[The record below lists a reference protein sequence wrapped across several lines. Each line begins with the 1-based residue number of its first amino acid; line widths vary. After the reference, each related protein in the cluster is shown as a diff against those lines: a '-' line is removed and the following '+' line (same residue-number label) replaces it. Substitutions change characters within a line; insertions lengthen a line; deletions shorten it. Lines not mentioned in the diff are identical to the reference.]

1 MVFPRRAKRGRFAYF
16 WPNQLF
22 TGSVRSY
29 VERILKFIRFSH
41 TVFALPFAVGSMI
54 VAARGM
60 PSVQVVA
67 LILLAMVLARTAAMA
82 FNRMADWEIDKE
94 NPRTA
99 ARHTLVSK
107 RVGWS
112 LVVFPSA
119 AFIVVCWF
127 INPLC
132 FVLSPGALAIVYFY
146 SLTKRFTSFTQ
157 VFLGLALGIAPIGAW
172 LAVKGRFA
180 LPPLILGCG
189 VLFWLI
195 GFDLIYAI
203 QDYEFDR
210 RKGLGSMVVK
220 YGIAASLRLAQVMHV
235 ILLCCLF
242 VFGIVGGLG
251 KIYFAAL
258 LLVVGALVYEH
269 RAAAQLDIAGI
280 NKAFF
285 QSNAFVSV
293 VFVVAV
299 AADVFLRSI
308 KTS

>member
-1 MVFPRRAKRGRFAYF
+1 MFCDRF
-16 WPNQLF
+16 
-22 TGSVRSY
+22 
-29 VERILKFIRFSH
+29 ERILKFIRFSH
-41 TVFALPFAVGSMI
+41 TVFALPFAMGSMI
-54 VAARGM
+54 VAAQGL
-60 PSVQVVA
+60 PSMRVVA

-99 ARHTLVSK
+99 ARHMLVSK

-119 AFIVVCWF
+119 AFILVCWF

-132 FVLSPGALAIVYFY
+132 FLLSPVALAIVYFY

-180 LPPLILGCG
+180 LPPLVLGSG

-210 RKGLGSMVVK
+210 SKGLGSMVVK
-220 YGIAASLRLAQVMHV
+220 YGIAASLRLAQVMHA

-258 LLVVGALVYEH
+258 LLVLGALVYEH
-269 RAAAQLDIAGI
+269 RAAARLDIAGI

-299 AADVFLRSI
+299 AADIFLRSI

>member
-1 MVFPRRAKRGRFAYF
+1 MFCDRF
-16 WPNQLF
+16 
-22 TGSVRSY
+22 
-29 VERILKFIRFSH
+29 ERILKFIRFSH
-41 TVFALPFAVGSMI
+41 TVFALPFAIGSMI
-54 VAARGM
+54 VAAQGL
-60 PSVQVVA
+60 PSMRVVA

-99 ARHTLVSK
+99 ARHMLVSK

-119 AFIVVCWF
+119 AFILVCWF

-132 FVLSPGALAIVYFY
+132 FLLSPCALAIVYFY

-180 LPPLILGCG
+180 LPPLVLGSG

-210 RKGLGSMVVK
+210 SKGLGSMVVK
-220 YGIAASLRLAQVMHV
+220 YGIAASLRLAQVMHA

-258 LLVVGALVYEH
+258 PLVLGALVYEH
-269 RAAAQLDIAGI
+269 RAAARLDIAGI

>member
-1 MVFPRRAKRGRFAYF
+1 MFCDRF
-16 WPNQLF
+16 
-22 TGSVRSY
+22 
-29 VERILKFIRFSH
+29 ERILKFIRFSH
-41 TVFALPFAVGSMI
+41 TVFALPFAMGSMI
-54 VAARGM
+54 VAAQGL
-60 PSVQVVA
+60 PSMRVVA

-99 ARHTLVSK
+99 ARHMLVSK

-119 AFIVVCWF
+119 AFILVCWF

-132 FVLSPGALAIVYFY
+132 FLLSPFALAIVYFY

-180 LPPLILGCG
+180 LPPLVLGFG

-210 RKGLGSMVVK
+210 SKGLGSMVVK
-220 YGIAASLRLAQVMHV
+220 YGIAASLRLAQVMHA

-258 LLVVGALVYEH
+258 LLVLGALVYEH
-269 RAAAQLDIAGI
+269 RAAGRLDIAGI

>member
-1 MVFPRRAKRGRFAYF
+1 MFCDRF
-16 WPNQLF
+16 
-22 TGSVRSY
+22 
-29 VERILKFIRFSH
+29 ERILKFIRFSH
-41 TVFALPFAVGSMI
+41 TVFALPFAMGSMI
-54 VAARGM
+54 VAAQGL
-60 PSVQVVA
+60 PSMRVVA

-82 FNRMADWEIDKE
+82 INRMADWEIDKE

-99 ARHTLVSK
+99 ARHMLVSK

-119 AFIVVCWF
+119 AFILVCWF

-132 FVLSPGALAIVYFY
+132 FLLSPVALAIVYFY

-180 LPPLILGCG
+180 LPPLVLGSG

-210 RKGLGSMVVK
+210 SKGLGSMVVK
-220 YGIAASLRLAQVMHV
+220 YGIAASLRLAQVMHA

-258 LLVVGALVYEH
+258 LLVLGALVYEH
-269 RAAAQLDIAGI
+269 RAAARLDIAGI

>member
-1 MVFPRRAKRGRFAYF
+1 MFCDRF
-16 WPNQLF
+16 
-22 TGSVRSY
+22 
-29 VERILKFIRFSH
+29 ERILKFIRFSH
-41 TVFALPFAVGSMI
+41 TVFALPFAMGSMI
-54 VAARGM
+54 VAAQGL
-60 PSVQVVA
+60 PSMRVVA

-99 ARHTLVSK
+99 ARHMLVSK

-119 AFIVVCWF
+119 AFILVCWF

-132 FVLSPGALAIVYFY
+132 FLLSPVALAIVYFY

-180 LPPLILGCG
+180 LPPLVLGSG

-210 RKGLGSMVVK
+210 SKGLGSMVVK
-220 YGIAASLRLAQVMHV
+220 YGIAASLRLAQVMHA

-251 KIYFAAL
+251 KLYFAAL
-258 LLVVGALVYEH
+258 LLVLGALVYEH
-269 RAAAQLDIAGI
+269 RAAARLDIAGT

>member
-1 MVFPRRAKRGRFAYF
+1 MFCDR
-16 WPNQLF
+16 L
-22 TGSVRSY
+22 
-29 VERILKFIRFSH
+29 ERILKFIRFSH
-41 TVFALPFAVGSMI
+41 TVFALPFAIGSMI
-54 VAARGM
+54 VAAQGL
-60 PSVQVVA
+60 PSVRVVA
-67 LILLAMVLARTAAMA
+67 LILAAMVLARTAAMA

-99 ARHTLVSK
+99 ARHMLVSK

-119 AFIVVCWF
+119 AFILVCWF

-132 FVLSPGALAIVYFY
+132 FLLSPVALAIVCFY

-180 LPPLILGCG
+180 LPPLVLGSG
-189 VLFWLI
+189 VLFWLV

-220 YGIAASLRLAQVMHV
+220 YGVGASLRLAQVMHA

-251 KIYFAAL
+251 EIYFAAL
-258 LLVVGALVYEH
+258 LLVLGALVYEH
-269 RAAAQLDIAGI
+269 RAAARLDIAGI

-293 VFVVAV
+293 VFVVGV
-299 AADVFLRSI
+299 AADIFLRSI

>member
-1 MVFPRRAKRGRFAYF
+1 MFCDR
-16 WPNQLF
+16 L
-22 TGSVRSY
+22 
-29 VERILKFIRFSH
+29 ERILKFIRFSH
-41 TVFALPFAVGSMI
+41 TVFALPFAIGSMI
-54 VAARGM
+54 VAAQGLPPVR
-60 PSVQVVA
+60 VVA
-67 LILLAMVLARTAAMA
+67 LIFLAMVLARTAAMA

-99 ARHTLVSK
+99 ARHMLVSK

-119 AFIVVCWF
+119 AFILVCWF

-132 FVLSPGALAIVYFY
+132 FLLSPVALAIVYFY

-157 VFLGLALGIAPIGAW
+157 VFLGLALGTAPIGAW

-180 LPPLILGCG
+180 LPPLVLGSG

-210 RKGLGSMVVK
+210 SKGLGSMVVK
-220 YGIAASLRLAQVMHV
+220 YGIAASLRLAQVMHA

-258 LLVVGALVYEH
+258 LLVLGALVYEH
-269 RAAAQLDIAGI
+269 RAAARLDIAGI

-299 AADVFLRSI
+299 AADIFLRSI

>member
-1 MVFPRRAKRGRFAYF
+1 MGNRPLGLSEAVIE
-16 WPNQLF
+16 
-22 TGSVRSY
+22 Y
-29 VERILKFIRFSH
+29 VERILKFVRFSH
-41 TVFALPFAVGSMI
+41 TVFALPFAIGSMI
-54 VAARGM
+54 VASHGLPATR
-60 PSVQVVA
+60 VVM
-67 LILLAMVLARTAAMA
+67 LIVLAMVFARTAAMA
-82 FNRMADWEIDKE
+82 FNRVADWEIDKE

-99 ARHTLVSK
+99 ARHLLVSK
-107 RVGWS
+107 PVGWS
-112 LVVFPSA
+112 LVAFSA
-119 AFIVVCWF
+119 VAFIVVCWF
-127 INPLC
+127 INSLC
-132 FVLSPGALAIVYFY
+132 FLLSPLALFIIFFY

-172 LAVKGRFA
+172 LAVKGQFEA
-180 LPPLILGCG
+180 PPLVLGMG

-203 QDYEFDR
+203 QDFDFDR

-220 YGIAASLRLAQVMHV
+220 YGIPASLRIAQVMHAV
-235 ILLCCLF
+235 LLCCLF

-251 KIYFAAL
+251 KVYFAAL
-258 LLVVGALVYEH
+258 LLVLGALVYEH
-269 RAAAQLDIAGI
+269 RAAARLDIAGI

-299 AADVFLRSI
+299 AADVFVRSI

>member
-1 MVFPRRAKRGRFAYF
+1 MFCDRFK
-16 WPNQLF
+16 
-22 TGSVRSY
+22 
-29 VERILKFIRFSH
+29 RILKFIRFSH
-41 TVFALPFAVGSMI
+41 TVFALPFAMGSMI
-54 VAARGM
+54 VAAQGL
-60 PSVQVVA
+60 PSMRVVA

-99 ARHTLVSK
+99 ARHMLVSK

-119 AFIVVCWF
+119 AFILVCWF

-132 FVLSPGALAIVYFY
+132 FLLSPVALAIVYFY

-180 LPPLILGCG
+180 LPPLVLGSG

-210 RKGLGSMVVK
+210 SKGLGSMVVK
-220 YGIAASLRLAQVMHV
+220 YGIAASLRLAQVMHA

-258 LLVVGALVYEH
+258 LLVLGALVYEH
-269 RAAAQLDIAGI
+269 RAAARLDIAGI

-299 AADVFLRSI
+299 AADIFLRSI

>member
-1 MVFPRRAKRGRFAYF
+1 MFCDRF
-16 WPNQLF
+16 
-22 TGSVRSY
+22 
-29 VERILKFIRFSH
+29 ERILKFIRFSH
-41 TVFALPFAVGSMI
+41 TVFALPFAMGSMI
-54 VAARGM
+54 VAAQGL
-60 PSVQVVA
+60 PSMRVVA

-99 ARHTLVSK
+99 ARHMLVSK

-119 AFIVVCWF
+119 AFILVCWF

-132 FVLSPGALAIVYFY
+132 FLLSPFALAIVYFY

-180 LPPLILGCG
+180 LPPLVLGSG

-210 RKGLGSMVVK
+210 SKGLGSMVVK
-220 YGIAASLRLAQVMHV
+220 YGIAASLRLAQVMHA

-258 LLVVGALVYEH
+258 LLVLGALVYEH
-269 RAAAQLDIAGI
+269 RAAARLDIAGI

>member
-1 MVFPRRAKRGRFAYF
+1 VSDY
-16 WPNQLF
+16 L
-22 TGSVRSY
+22 
-29 VERILKFIRFSH
+29 ERILKFIRFSH
-41 TVFALPFAVGSMI
+41 TVFALPFAIGSMI
-54 VAARGM
+54 VAAEGLPPVRI
-60 PSVQVVA
+60 VA
-67 LILLAMVLARTAAMA
+67 LILVAMVLARTAAMA

-107 RVGWS
+107 GVGWS

-119 AFIVVCWF
+119 AFILLCWF

-132 FVLSPGALAIVYFY
+132 FLLSPVALAIVYFY
-146 SLTKRFTSFTQ
+146 SLAKRFTSFTQ

-180 LPPLILGCG
+180 LPPLVLGSG

-220 YGIAASLRLAQVMHV
+220 YGIATSLRLAQVMHA

-258 LLVVGALVYEH
+258 LLVLGALVYEH
-269 RAAAQLDIAGI
+269 RAAARLDIAGI

>member
-1 MVFPRRAKRGRFAYF
+1 MFCDR
-16 WPNQLF
+16 L
-22 TGSVRSY
+22 
-29 VERILKFIRFSH
+29 ERILKFIRFSH
-41 TVFALPFAVGSMI
+41 TVFALPFAIGSMI
-54 VAARGM
+54 VAAQGL
-60 PSVQVVA
+60 PSVRVVA

-99 ARHTLVSK
+99 ARHMLVSK

-119 AFIVVCWF
+119 AFILVCWF
-127 INPLC
+127 INSLC
-132 FVLSPGALAIVYFY
+132 FLLSPFALAIVYFY

-180 LPPLILGCG
+180 LPPLVLGSG

-210 RKGLGSMVVK
+210 SKGLGSMVVK
-220 YGIAASLRLAQVMHV
+220 YGIAASLRLAQVMHA
-235 ILLCCLF
+235 ILLGCLF
-242 VFGIVGGLG
+242 VFGMVGGLG
-251 KIYFAAL
+251 KVYFAAL
-258 LLVVGALVYEH
+258 LLVLGALVYEH
-269 RAAAQLDIAGI
+269 RAAARLDIAGI

-299 AADVFLRSI
+299 AADIFLRSI

>member
-1 MVFPRRAKRGRFAYF
+1 MFCDRF
-16 WPNQLF
+16 
-22 TGSVRSY
+22 
-29 VERILKFIRFSH
+29 ERILKFIRFSH
-41 TVFALPFAVGSMI
+41 TVFALPFAIGSMI
-54 VAARGM
+54 VAAQGL
-60 PSVQVVA
+60 PSMRVVA

-99 ARHTLVSK
+99 ARHMLVSK

-119 AFIVVCWF
+119 AFILVCWF

-132 FVLSPGALAIVYFY
+132 FLLSPCALAIVYFY

-180 LPPLILGCG
+180 LPPLVLGSG

-210 RKGLGSMVVK
+210 SKGLGSMVVK
-220 YGIAASLRLAQVMHV
+220 YGIAASLRLAQVMHA

-258 LLVVGALVYEH
+258 LLVLGALVYEH
-269 RAAAQLDIAGI
+269 RAAARLDIAGI